1 MFRYT
6 PTTLNK
12 LEQIFREAELLV
24 RYEKGTFKAGYCI
37 LLDKKVVVINKYFD
51 TESRINSLLEILG
64 QIEIDESKLSEKSL
78 EFLQHA
84 KQLQAVPESP
94 DIPITQ

>member
-12 LEQIFREAELLV
+12 LEQLFREGEYVV
-24 RYEKGTFKAGYCI
+24 RYEKGNFKAGYCL

-51 TESRINSLLEILG
+51 TESRINSLLDILSLM
-64 QIEIDESKLSEKSL
+64 ELDASKLSEKSL
-78 EFLQHA
+78 EFLQNA
-84 KQLQAVPESP
+84 KEFHVNA
-94 DIPITQ
+94 